1 MKKKFSQNEMEEILK
16 NDTQIPESVDQRIQ
30 DTYASL
36 GLKTAKNPNS
46 KSKNST
52 NKSNT
57 SSATQKT
64 TVKFRKKHKAWAT
77 VAAAAALVAGL
88 SVTAFAAYK
97 VLNVQKSEKDGLV
110 SYNSTVDT
118 STKEAHEIKATL
130 SYVPDG
136 YVYQDEDSG
145 SPYGGKYYNETDGS
159 TLTLLPY
166 NAAEIYAAGSI
177 DDLSEPV
184 LKSSDKVDTIDIN
197 GVSADIY
204 ESKSIYEDSDERD
217 KTLILYNEDDGY
229 MIELHAASSTLS
241 MDEFIKIAQG
251 LKVEVLDS
259 TVPYMSD
266 DEIAKTNKEIQ
277 EGFDAAAATSVLN
290 DSNIYKTKEN
300 VSCDRLVKELENNK
314 EDVPADDKVQ
324 YQVEDIQVLDS
335 ISTDDYAKDNF
346 IVDYDSELAPW
357 LNSDGTLKEHDRY
370 TSYDCTDTES
380 ATAKFVVAKTKIT
393 NPSDETIDVMTPML
407 FYLQDNTDGTY
418 SELTFPF
425 AASESWQ
432 SLISDGFT
440 IYNNYQNIDNIKE
453 LSWTELAPG
462 ENQEV
467 TTIYLVDSDHIDQ
480 AYLGFFKDYGGYNVD
495 GQPVNYSG
503 YVKVE

>member
-1 MKKKFSQNEMEEILK
+1 MKKEFSQNEIEEILK
-16 NDTQIPESVDQRIQ
+16 NDTQIPDSVDQRIQ

-36 GLKTAKNPNS
+36 GLKTAKSQNS

-88 SVTAFAAYK
+88 SITAFAAYK
-97 VLNVQKSEKDGLV
+97 VLNVQKSEKDGLI

-204 ESKSIYEDSDERD
+204 ESKSIYEDSDERN

-229 MIELHAASSTLS
+229 MIKLHAASSTLS

-251 LKVEVLDS
+251 LKVEILDS
-259 TVPYMSD
+259 TVPYMTD
-266 DEIAKTNKEIQ
+266 DEIAKTNEEIH
-277 EGFDAAAATSVLN
+277 EGWDAAEAYSELN
-290 DSNIYKTKEN
+290 ESNLYKVGDTL
-300 VSCDRLVKELENNK
+300 SCEFLLQSASENND
-314 EDVPADDKVQ
+314 EIFADDQVQ
-324 YQVEDIQVLDS
+324 YQVEDIQVVDS
-335 ISTDDYAKDNF
+335 FSTDDYSKDNF
-346 IVDYDSELAPW
+346 IVDYDSQLAPC
-357 LNSDGTLKEHDRY
+357 LNSDGTLKEHKRY
-370 TSYDCTDTES
+370 TSDDCTDTES
-380 ATAKFVVAKTKIT
+380 VTSKFVIAKTKIT
-393 NPSDETIDVMTPML
+393 NPAEEAVDVMTPL
-407 FYLQDNTDGTY
+407 LSYLQDNGNGTY
-418 SELTFPF
+418 LKTYFPSE
-425 AASESWQ
+425 ASEAW
-432 SLISDGFT
+432 LAITIDGIT
-440 IYNNYQNIDNIKE
+440 IYNDHENIDNIKQTN
-453 LSWTELAPG
+453 WTHLESG
-462 ENQEV
+462 ESLEV
-467 TTIYLVDSDHIDQ
+467 TTIYVVDTDRIDQ
-480 AYLGFFKDYGGYNVD
+480 SYLGFFEGFGGYNDD
-495 GQPVNYSG
+495 GTPENDSC
-503 YVKVE
+503 YVKVN